1 MVVLEG
7 LEEAF
12 RVPQMEREVPLMGI
26 QFREG
31 RKKMT
36 ETAQEYKK
44 RFAEY
49 VEGKDVIA
57 MQREAPQTLARLIA
71 GVAQSELIRRPGPGK
86 WSVTEIVAHLAEDE
100 LASSW
105 RYRQMLQYENPGLP
119 GFDQDLW
126 AKLGE
131 YAGWNLEEALAMFRL
146 LREANLR
153 LFARLTERQWERGG
167 VHAERGKRTV
177 RDLCRHMAAHDINHI
192 EQVRRI
198 LQTVDG
204 G

>member
-1 MVVLEG
+1 
-7 LEEAF
+7 
-12 RVPQMEREVPLMGI
+12 MEREVPLMGI

-36 ETAQEYKK
+36 ETADEYKA
-44 RFAEY
+44 RFADY

-71 GVAQSELIRRPGPGK
+71 GVAESELKRRPAPGK

-100 LASSW
+100 LTSSW
-105 RYRQMLQYENPGLP
+105 RYRQMLEYENPGLP

-131 YAGWNLEEALAMFRL
+131 YAAWNLEEALAMFRL

-153 LFARLTERQWERGG
+153 LFARLTEQQWERGG
-167 VHAERGKRTV
+167 VHAERGKTTV

-198 LQTVDG
+198 LG
-204 G
+204 R